1 MSHQIVEGTTLRT
14 TVLAEVQLPLCE
26 AGKTLDMLPPM
37 EPIDFRSNVRFSHD
51 HAGLGSMVDFSTNVD
66 GSSIRSESIRGQILA
81 RVGWG
86 KSQDDVILSP
96 SPNQCKPPNT
106 VDK

>member
-1 MSHQIVEGTTLRT
+1 MLLQIVEGSTLRT
-14 TVLAEVQLPLCE
+14 TILAEVQLPLCE
-26 AGKTLDMLPPM
+26 AGKTLDMLPPT
-37 EPIDFRSNVRFSHD
+37 EPIDFRSKVRFAHD

-66 GSSIRSESIRGQILA
+66 GSSIGAEPIRGQIFA

-86 KSQDDVILSP
+86 KSPDGVVLSP
-96 SPNQCKPPNT
+96 SPNQWKPQNI